1 MPRSKIYEA
10 IWNAMS
16 FVLGTAYNWII
27 LVATVVLVWIFVNRG
42 YTYGEEMASTLMDTT
57 ETEASVV
64 VEDEDTLS
72 TVSQQLQE
80 KGIIPNALLFQLEKI
95 VKSYDTEYKPGE
107 YVLNSSMSTSD
118 LGSILTG
125 KTEDKSIQVTILEG
139 FTIKDIAEYLTYENL
154 DAGATFVEVCDSYK
168 LPSFMSSIPSRINP
182 LEGYLYPGTYQI
194 PADPSPEDLIG
205 RMLDRFYDVYSKY
218 EAKAKERKLTMDE
231 VITIASIIEKE
242 AKSNDDKLLV
252 SEVIS
257 NRLNAGMKL
266 EMTSPLSYRL
276 NKRSDSLVQADY
288 VAETSYNT
296 YTHDG
301 LPLGPICNPS
311 AESIEA
317 ALTPASGGSLYMFL
331 AKENDKP
338 EQLVFFSSLDEY
350 ESAKNAN

>member
-1 MPRSKIYEA
+1 
-10 IWNAMS
+10 
-16 FVLGTAYNWII
+16 
-27 LVATVVLVWIFVNRG
+27 LVWIFAG
-42 YTYGEEMASTLMDTT
+42 KGFTYGEDMALTLMDQT
-57 ETEASVV
+57 EVEASIV
-64 VEDEDTLS
+64 VEEEDTMS

-80 KGIIPNALLFQLEKI
+80 KGIIPNALLFRLENI

-125 KTEDKSIQVTILEG
+125 EKEDKSIQVTILKG

-154 DAGATFVEVCDSYK
+154 EAGAAFVEVCDTYK
-168 LPSFMSSIPSRINP
+168 LPAFMSSIPSRINP

-205 RMLDRFYDVYSKY
+205 RMLDRFYDVYSDY
-218 EAKAKERKLTMDE
+218 EAKAKERKMTMDE

-242 AKSNDDKLLV
+242 AKTDDDKLLV

-276 NKRSDSLVQADY
+276 NKRSDSLSQADY

-311 AESIEA
+311 ESSIEA
-317 ALTPASGGSLYMFL
+317 ALAPASGSKLYMLL
-331 AKENDKP
+331 AKESDKP
-338 EQLVFFSSLDEY
+338 EQLMFYSTLEEY
-350 ESAKNAN
+350 ESAKGGS